1 MPSNVESPRK
11 YYEDTS
17 QWTNWVFDWGAT
29 CHMTPEISD
38 FIMGSLVETDKYIE
52 VADGIFFTAKQTGEV
67 QTKMRD
73 DNGEPFLATLYSVL
87 FALDLWDWIFP

>member
-1 MPSNVESPRK
+1 MARMSYNVDSPRK
-11 YYEDTS
+11 YFGYSLQLTS
-17 QWTNWVFDWGAT
+17 YILDSGET
-29 CHMTPEISD
+29 CHTTPDISD
-38 FIMGSLVETDKYIE
+38 FIPGSLVETDKYIE

-87 FALDLWDWIFP
+87 FALDL